1 MAMRFAFVLSLF
13 VISFVAAC
21 GDDDPAGGGT
31 VNLDIQV
38 TNILSNEAEPD
49 TEVCVIRPSM
59 GACATADAMGDLTL
73 AAPAMAD
80 VAIRYTKAEFW
91 PLIHMV
97 TTNADHSIEAD
108 IANNIAVNV
117 AAAGA
122 MMSPEAGKGQ
132 LLVQLAEPEGANT
145 DLAGATVSLSTG
157 APPLYFGED
166 QIPDAALTETTD
178 LGLTAFINL
187 DPGEY
192 EVTIAHPSVT
202 CSYTES
208 GWLTDS
214 QTTVRVLI
222 EPDSLTTAAFLEC
235 Q

>member
-1 MAMRFAFVLSLF
+1 MRFAHPTFLLGAALLL
-13 VISFVAAC
+13 AAC
-21 GDDDPAGGGT
+21 GDDDPAGGAT
-31 VNLDIQV
+31 VNLSIQV
-38 TNILSNEAEPD
+38 TNILSNEAEAD

-59 GACATADAMGDLTL
+59 GACGTSDAMGNVTL

-80 VAIRYTKAEFW
+80 VAVRYTKTDFW

-97 TTNADHSIEAD
+97 TTNGDHAIEAD

-122 MMSPEAGKGQ
+122 MMTPEPGKGQ

-145 DLAGATVSLSTG
+145 DLAGAAITLSTG
-157 APPLYFGED
+157 APAVYFGED

-192 EVTIAHPSVT
+192 EVTLAHPSVT
-202 CSYTES
+202 CAYTES
-208 GWLTDS
+208 GWLTDEP
-214 QTTVRVLI
+214 TRVRVWI
-222 EPDSLTTAAFLEC
+222 EADSLTTAAFLEC